1 MPDIGLWQDDNAGEG
16 RTAHARAR
24 AVTSDEATDAWLRF
38 LLRTGPHVD
47 GVVLRVITERLA
59 NATEP
64 DELLALVAIAGVV
77 AEEAMCDAPA
87 TSC

>member
-1 MPDIGLWQDDNAGEG
+1 MTPE
-16 RTAHARAR
+16 
-24 AVTSDEATDAWLRF
+24 EAADAWLRF

-47 GVVLRVITERLA
+47 GVVLCVIVERLA
-59 NATEP
+59 NAEP
-64 DELLALVAIAGVV
+64 DELLALSADLVAIAGVV